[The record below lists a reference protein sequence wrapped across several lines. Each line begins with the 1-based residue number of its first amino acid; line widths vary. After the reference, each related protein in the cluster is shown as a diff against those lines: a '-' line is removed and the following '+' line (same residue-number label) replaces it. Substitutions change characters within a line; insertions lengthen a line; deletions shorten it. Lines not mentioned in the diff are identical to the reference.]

1 MAKTTQQRRVEDR
14 LWELIEPLI
23 PSRPAPR
30 GPGGRPRIDDR
41 AALEG
46 ILFVLDTGCRWRDL
60 PEQLGC
66 GFGHTAWRR
75 LREWHDAGVWD
86 RLHQLVL
93 YELSNID
100 ELDWTRGCIDAVSVR
115 SKKGGELTGRSPTD
129 RGKAGSKYHVLC
141 DANGLPLHIMLSAA
155 NTHDSMLFEP
165 LLDTNPTVRGHH
177 GRAGRPRCRP
187 DKLHADKGYDYR
199 RCRRYLT
206 RRGIKVRIARRG
218 IEGKSRLGRV
228 RWVVERTISWLL
240 RFKRLGLR
248 YDRTERTTLALLTL
262 ACTVIN
268 VRRLIK
274 IELCDQV

>member
-1 MAKTTQQRRVEDR
+1 
-14 LWELIEPLI
+14 
-23 PSRPAPR
+23 
-30 GPGGRPRIDDR
+30 
-41 AALEG
+41 
-46 ILFVLDTGCRWRDL
+46 
-60 PEQLGC
+60 
-66 GFGHTAWRR
+66 
-75 LREWHDAGVWD
+75 
-86 RLHQLVL
+86 
-93 YELSNID
+93 
-100 ELDWTRGCIDAVSVR
+100 
-115 SKKGGELTGRSPTD
+115 
-129 RGKAGSKYHVLC
+129 
-141 DANGLPLHIMLSAA
+141 MLSAA
-155 NTHDSMLFEP
+155 NTPDSMLFEP

-248 YDRTERTTLALLTL
+248 CDRTERTTLALLTL

>member
-1 MAKTTQQRRVEDR
+1 VTA
-14 LWELIEPLI
+14 
-23 PSRPAPR
+23 AR
-30 GPGGRPRIDDR
+30 GGP
-41 AALEG
+41 
-46 ILFVLDTGCRWRDL
+46 
-60 PEQLGC
+60 
-66 GFGHTAWRR
+66 
-75 LREWHDAGVWD
+75 
-86 RLHQLVL
+86 
-93 YELSNID
+93 
-100 ELDWTRGCIDAVSVR
+100 
-115 SKKGGELTGRSPTD
+115 
-129 RGKAGSKYHVLC
+129 
-141 DANGLPLHIMLSAA
+141 
-155 NTHDSMLFEP
+155 
-165 LLDTNPTVRGHH
+165 
-177 GRAGRPRCRP
+177 AGRPRCRP
-187 DKLHADKGYDYR
+187 DKLHADKGYDYH

>member
-1 MAKTTQQRRVEDR
+1 
-14 LWELIEPLI
+14 
-23 PSRPAPR
+23 
-30 GPGGRPRIDDR
+30 
-41 AALEG
+41 
-46 ILFVLDTGCRWRDL
+46 
-60 PEQLGC
+60 
-66 GFGHTAWRR
+66 
-75 LREWHDAGVWD
+75 
-86 RLHQLVL
+86 
-93 YELSNID
+93 
-100 ELDWTRGCIDAVSVR
+100 
-115 SKKGGELTGRSPTD
+115 
-129 RGKAGSKYHVLC
+129 
-141 DANGLPLHIMLSAA
+141 MLSAA

-177 GRAGRPRCRP
+177 RPRCRP
-187 DKLHADKGYDYR
+187 DKLHVDKGYDYR